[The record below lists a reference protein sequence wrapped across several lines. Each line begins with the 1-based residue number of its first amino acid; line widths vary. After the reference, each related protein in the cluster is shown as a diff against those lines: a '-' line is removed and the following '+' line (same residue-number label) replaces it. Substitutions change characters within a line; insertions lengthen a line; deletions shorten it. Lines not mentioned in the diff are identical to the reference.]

1 MTPAWLLDIFA
12 ALILAVAVASAA
24 RLAVAG
30 PWRRDMGARE
40 IDIAHL
46 LMGIAMAGMLTPSL
60 SVLPDGAWDII
71 IGALTAWFVFRPAG
85 DFRRRSVRV
94 RVFVRRAPLLLH
106 LSAMLYML
114 LALPA
119 LTAAGSGMG
128 GMGGPSGSP
137 LHYPTLAFVFAV
149 LLVGSTVWDV
159 DRLSGGHCV
168 MAGSSGVLLSVRTT
182 LGCRIVTGVTM
193 ALMLLI
199 MI

>member
-1 MTPAWLLDIFA
+1 
-12 ALILAVAVASAA
+12 VASAA
-24 RLAVAG
+24 RLAVAR
-30 PWRRDMGARE
+30 PWRRDIGGRE
-40 IDIAHL
+40 IDIAHV

-60 SVLPDGAWDII
+60 TVLPDGAWDII
-71 IGALTAWFVFRPAG
+71 IGALTAWFVFRLAG
-85 DFRRRSVRV
+85 DFRGRSVRV
-94 RVFVRRAPLLLH
+94 RVFARRAPLLLH

-119 LTAAGSGMG
+119 LTAVGSGMGGMG

-137 LHYPTLAFVFAV
+137 LHYPTLAFVFAM
-149 LLVGSTVWDV
+149 LLAGSTVRDV

-168 MAGSSGVLLSVRTT
+168 MAGSSGVLLSARTT
-182 LGCRIVTGVTM
+182 LGCRIVAGVTM